1 MTASEV
7 KSLPHCGPGSPGSSQ
22 RVSAQSCLT
31 SETDMGLKAK
41 LLSHSYQH
49 TSSLGKGS
57 VSQSVGRFLEHFII
71 LGSHNVCLNSG
82 WPQAAFQTGTIHQD
96 VQTDHLRVRKN
107 ETRDGFESL
116 ITERPT
122 QVVKEPCT
130 PRESTLQGSCQIHKE
145 ENQKRWDGG
154 IGKLWNYRDSPEFRP
169 HPPPAFT
176 RCVILLNYL
185 PPWALISL
193 SVL

>member
-7 KSLPHCGPGSPGSSQ
+7 KSLLHPGLGRLGSSQ
-22 RVSAQSCLT
+22 WVSTRLYLT

-41 LLSHSYQH
+41 LLSHSYRH

-96 VQTDHLRVRKN
+96 IQTSSASEEEWNSGRVRVAHHREANAGYEGAMHSQGKYLSRVLPDSQRRKPEEVEWGHWKALESQGQPWVQT
-107 ETRDGFESL
+107 
-116 ITERPT
+116 
-122 QVVKEPCT
+122 
-130 PRESTLQGSCQIHKE
+130 
-145 ENQKRWDGG
+145 
-154 IGKLWNYRDSPEFRP
+154 
-169 HPPPAFT
+169 PPPT
-176 RCVILLNYL
+176 TTY
-185 PPWALISL
+185 
-193 SVL
+193 